1 MNKVDQI
8 NRLLLQA
15 THHRDQLTMIA
26 KEFVDL
32 HGEAHGS
39 CEADELMH
47 CIFDGQP
54 YQYTLER
61 VNLIRA
67 ERQKHRND

>member
-32 HGEAHGS
+32 HNEAHGS
-39 CEADELMH
+39 CEADELFA
-47 CIFDGQP
+47 CILDGHP
-54 YQYTLER
+54 YQQTLDR
-61 VNLIRA
+61 VNRIRA
-67 ERQKHRND
+67 SQQKYRGR

>member
-32 HGEAHGS
+32 HNEAHGS
-39 CEADELMH
+39 CEADELFA
-47 CIFDGQP
+47 CILDGQP
-54 YQYTLER
+54 YQQTLDR
-61 VNLIRA
+61 VNRIRA
-67 ERQKHRND
+67 HRQGHGR

>member
-32 HGEAHGS
+32 HNEAHGS
-39 CEADELMH
+39 CEADELFA
-47 CIFDGQP
+47 CILDGQP
-54 YQYTLER
+54 YDEALHR
-61 VNLIRA
+61 IRKI
-67 ERQKHRND
+67 QTRNR

>member
-32 HGEAHGS
+32 HGESHGS
-39 CEADELMH
+39 CEGDELMH
-47 CIFDGQP
+47 CILDGQP